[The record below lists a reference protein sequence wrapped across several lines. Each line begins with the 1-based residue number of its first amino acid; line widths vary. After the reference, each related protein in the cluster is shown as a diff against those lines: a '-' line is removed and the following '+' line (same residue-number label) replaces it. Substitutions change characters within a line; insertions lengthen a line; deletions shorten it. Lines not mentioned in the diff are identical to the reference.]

1 MKKAEIMTNVSRTF
15 HKVSLQLKKHSPEIL
30 VVAGVAGTVVSAVMA
45 CKATTKASV
54 VLEDAKA
61 GIEVIHGCNENPEMA
76 QKYLEKTG
84 EEYTPEIYRKDLTLT
99 YVQTGFKLAKLYAPS
114 VVLGALSITSILASN
129 NILRRRNV
137 ALAAAYATIDKSFK
151 EYRGRVIDRFGEAVD
166 RELKYNIQAK
176 KIEETVV
183 DEKTGKEKKV
193 KKTID
198 VVGTD
203 GLSPYADFF
212 DERSEAWQKNAEY
225 NLIFIRAQQQY
236 ANDLLRSQGYL
247 FLNDVRKQLGMPP
260 TKEGQIVGWL
270 YDPNSEKRDCY
281 VDFGILETH
290 REAIRDPK
298 QAYERTILLDFNVDG
313 DIWSLMDS
321 KEYYHKFVK

>member
-1 MKKAEIMTNVSRTF
+1 MKKAELMTKVSRTVN
-15 HKVSLQLKKHSPEIL
+15 KVGLQLKKHSPEIL

-54 VLEDAKA
+54 VLEDAKK

-76 QKYLEKTG
+76 KKYLEKTG
-84 EEYTPEIYRKDLTLT
+84 EEYTPEIYKKDITLA
-99 YVQTGFKLAKLYAPS
+99 YVQTGVELAKLYAPS
-114 VVLGALSITSILASN
+114 VILGALSITSILASN

-166 RELKYNIQAK
+166 RELKYSIQAK

-198 VVGTD
+198 VVGVD
-203 GLSPYADFF
+203 GLSEYADFF
-212 DERSEAWQKNAEY
+212 DERSDAWEKNAEY
-225 NLIFIRAQQQY
+225 NLLFVRAQQQY
-236 ANDLLRSQGYL
+236 ANDLLRSQGFL
-247 FLNDVRKQLGMPP
+247 FLNDVRKMLGMPP
-260 TKEGQIVGWL
+260 VQAGQIVGWL
-270 YDPNSEKRDCY
+270 YDPNDEKRDCY

-290 REAIRDPK
+290 KEAIRDSK
-298 QAYERTILLDFNVDG
+298 QAYERVILLDFNVDG
-313 DIWSLMDS
+313 DIWSLMNSD
-321 KEYYHKFVK
+321 KYYHKFIK